1 MGGSGPKKAKSTTT
15 MEPPK
20 YLQGPLNQ
28 FVSAASSQFNNS
40 GGQQL
45 VGQGQDLL
53 SSTLN
58 GDFLSPDSNPYL
70 QGTFD
75 RAADLTRTRL
85 ASEFAGNN
93 RDLAATA
100 PARSEELQTLSSN
113 IFGGNYQA
121 ERDRQMQG
129 LNQTQQFDPL
139 NMFGNQL
146 AGIIPGAGGTT
157 KMEQPVYKTGLI

>member
-70 QGTFD
+70 QGTFN
-75 RAADLTRTRL
+75 RAADLTRGRL

-100 PARSEELQTLSSN
+100 PARSEELQTLASN

-121 ERDRQMQG
+121 ERDRQNGAIQS
-129 LNQTQQFDPL
+129 TQQFDPL

-157 KMEQPVYKTGLI
+157 NSTQPVFKTGLF